1 MYAIP
6 GGLIGMG
13 LKVDPCLT
21 KSDNLVGQMIGHP
34 GNMPDVLKEIEVSY
48 HLMTRLLGVKGASVK

>member
-1 MYAIP
+1 
-6 GGLIGMG
+6 MG